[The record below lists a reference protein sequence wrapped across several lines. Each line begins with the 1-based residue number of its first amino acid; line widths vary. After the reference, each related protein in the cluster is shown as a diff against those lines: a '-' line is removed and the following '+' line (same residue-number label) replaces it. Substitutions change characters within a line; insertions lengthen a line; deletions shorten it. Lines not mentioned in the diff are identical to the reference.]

1 MTDSSLSLEHSIGLR
16 HAIKASYHEILILL
30 VTSTSAAACM
40 VLDQNTPLFW
50 QNLLGLC
57 AWSVLLLFLMHESR
71 QVQAQV
77 LVAVAFA
84 TLGEYFASPF
94 MGGYTYRLA
103 NVPAFVPPGHGMIY
117 LTAVALGRSVFFQ
130 KYYQQLLR
138 TAVVGGG
145 LWVVWGLTLATQQDV
160 LGAILFTVFLLF
172 LWLGKS
178 APVYLG
184 AFYITTYL
192 EWVGTLAGTW
202 SWAPIDPVT
211 GLAQGNPPSGVAAWY
226 CLVDAVALISA
237 PLVISVLKL
246 SRHWWLA
253 RMLIRL
259 EGWGIKRI
267 GFAIQTLRGLV
278 DKVDARIL
286 AK

>member
-1 MTDSSLSLEHSIGLR
+1 MTDTSLSLEQATSLR
-16 HAIKASYHEILILL
+16 HAIKASYHELLILL

-40 VLDQNTPLFW
+40 VLDQSTPIFW

-57 AWSVLLLFLMHESR
+57 AWSVLLLFLLYESR

-94 MGGYTYRLA
+94 WGSYTYRLA

-117 LTAVALGRSVFFQ
+117 LTAVALGRSVLLQ
-130 KYYQQLLR
+130 QYYQLLLR
-138 TAVVGGG
+138 VAVIGGSI
-145 LWVVWGLTLATQQDV
+145 WVVWGLTLAAQQDV
-160 LGAILFTVFLLF
+160 LGAILFSVFLLF
-172 LWLGKS
+172 LWRGKS

-211 GLAQGNPPSGVAAWY
+211 GLAQGNPPSGVAVWY
-226 CLVDAVALISA
+226 CLVDAVALTSA
-237 PLVISVLKL
+237 PLLLSTLRL
-246 SRHWWLA
+246 SRHWRLVK
-253 RMLIRL
+253 MLIRL
-259 EGWGIKRI
+259 EQWGIKRSI
-267 GFAIQTLRGLV
+267 SLFKRSADLLTR
-278 DKVDARIL
+278 
-286 AK
+286 